1 LKVKFDDMRAI
12 ITIIALLFTVQLMAQ
27 SEENMKQLWF
37 VNAERPLDG
46 TFWMKGEYLEV
57 TLNSK
62 LDGISVFQIPIQ
74 SAVFETKYELSQGDG
89 QNLWFLY
96 ISCKENKGCI
106 SPTGWTEL
114 VIAISEH
121 RERAEN
127 VLKGLRALK

>member
-1 LKVKFDDMRAI
+1 MVKFDDMRAI
-12 ITIIALLFTVQLMAQ
+12 ISIIALLFTTQLMAQ

-37 VNAERPLDG
+37 VNGERPLG
-46 TFWMKGEYLEV
+46 GSFWMKGEYLEV
-57 TLNSK
+57 SLKTK
-62 LDGISVFQIPIQ
+62 LDGNTVFQIPIQ
-74 SAVFETKYELSQGDG
+74 SAVFETKYEHTQGDG
-89 QNLWFLY
+89 NLWFLY
-96 ISCKENKGCI
+96 IKCKDDKGCI